1 MATIAKGM
9 ITLVNVNDAYS
20 VSATPNVCAIK
31 ADFDGTNPVL
41 DDAYCDITV
50 VRGDVKVPFTIQSSA
65 PSNDKIG
72 YSITG
77 TDATKRLTIT
87 SIPSDVLSGTIT
99 VEVATEDEFVATV
112 IFQYSVMRES
122 TMLDWIKDWENNKTT
137 IGSTYLITPK
147 IFVGKKVETE
157 EDLSVLTG
165 VYIGP
170 DSENGAGIY
179 GYKEGIEI
187 FHINETGGSIG
198 GWDISNGGIQT
209 SDGLLKILSEGT
221 IISSDKDGNCI
232 WGLYKSGEAVF
243 ANGNVKFHTDGSAEF
258 AGIIKSSEGEIGGW
272 YIGSG
277 ILRSNMMCLDANNN
291 YIGVSA
297 YYSPKEDGWDS
308 NSHKAWVAQYGGVA
322 MYYLNKSYYGMV
334 GYLPQTEVSG
344 GEAQQHKVFSLG
356 SINLIAGWNFDDVA
370 IWIGE
375 KLNTDQQYT
384 TGSGSITIGTNG
396 LRGHKW
402 FIDSNGDISF
412 MGGKIKF
419 TASEDG
425 GEIVGWK
432 LNTNRLSTDHVA
444 LVSDGSVTGLYMTA
458 NASAQFNSW
467 ASSYLEDYIDS
478 NGGIYMNINDTGAEF
493 AAYNNEGKKL
503 FKIKSDDISSIAGW
517 NFDNDALYTGTKATS
532 GFTTTGSITFGPA
545 GIRGYKWRLENDG
558 SGAIAGGN
566 ITWDT
571 EGNVTFA
578 DVVTMMWSK
587 GIDEANSRTQ
597 KLYLVSQQMAYGKML
612 YRDPEF
618 TIEGFNSTNHYPA
631 SSIENRAWVS
641 EETAPNGSQKIMQ
654 ITATQWNAYND
665 YRLAGFHFANQS
677 RANAKFAVRIVACIP
692 KNWKIVNYHDAYGDG
707 GTTEWLT
714 SQDGTGNWEEY
725 ICLVTCGS
733 TGTFSTINHFA
744 LTLSE
749 NGEYLLA
756 SSTNSETNLSILVDD
771 TAAMVGRHITSV
783 VWKVAYATVIDLLA
797 SDKLTTAIDING
809 IYTGTLRADNITSGT
824 ISTAN
829 IQNAT
834 GTWYLNQDGSGALAN
849 GNIIW
854 DAEGNTNIKGLFSQ
868 DIVYI
873 QDSDVVLISSDGNG
887 YCTYKLNKD
896 LYLLTQ
902 FWNSIEET
910 EETDIP
916 SSAWHTL
923 ILPSDKFY
931 IGKEVRIYD
940 SNFGPYSRTS
950 ASFVNTT
957 IKAENDLIYGIPPIF
972 ADDIYTSDGWDS
984 ITVMGGYIEFV
995 GLPDIQR
1002 DSNDNPY
1009 LCTKWICVRY
1019 SGMQVYGTKN
1029 ETDYQLSHNFSD
1041 TAS

>member
-50 VRGDVKVPFTIQSSA
+50 VRGDVKVPFTIQSST

-99 VEVATEDEFVATV
+99 VEVVTEDEFVATV

-198 GWDISNGGIQT
+198 GWDINNGGIQT

-243 ANGNVKFHTDGSAEF
+243 ANGNVKFHADGSAEY

-277 ILRSNMMCLDANNN
+277 ILRSNMMCLDAENN

-344 GEAQQHKVFSLG
+344 GKAQQHKVFSLG

-375 KLNTDQQYT
+375 KLNTAQQYT

-503 FKIKSDDISSIAGW
+503 FKIKSDDVSSIAGW
-517 NFDNDALYTGTKATS
+517 NFDNNDLYTGTKATS
-532 GFTTTGSITFGPA
+532 GFTTTGSITFGPT

-578 DVVTMMWSK
+578 DSV
-587 GIDEANSRTQ
+587 
-597 KLYLVSQQMAYGKML
+597 
-612 YRDPEF
+612 
-618 TIEGFNSTNHYPA
+618 
-631 SSIENRAWVS
+631 
-641 EETAPNGSQKIMQ
+641 KIS
-654 ITATQWNAYND
+654 WNN
-665 YRLAGFHFANQS
+665 L
-677 RANAKFAVRIVACIP
+677 
-692 KNWKIVNYHDAYGDG
+692 G
-707 GTTEWLT
+707 GT
-714 SQDGTGNWEEY
+714 
-725 ICLVTCGS
+725 I
-733 TGTFSTINHFA
+733 I
-744 LTLSE
+744 
-749 NGEYLLA
+749 
-756 SSTNSETNLSILVDD
+756 NSE
-771 TAAMVGRHITSV
+771 
-783 VWKVAYATVIDLLA
+783 
-797 SDKLTTAIDING
+797 G
-809 IYTGTLRADNITSGT
+809 IFAGKISADNITAGT

-829 IQNAT
+829 IQNAS
-834 GTWYLNQDGSGALAN
+834 GTWLLNQDGSGYLAN
-849 GNIIW
+849 QNITWDTEGNIVLKNIKAQSGQIAGFKILGTSLTNSGFDN
-854 DAEGNTNIKGLFSQ
+854 DACIIFRNDTYGVFGAMGGNTLPVSSGLRAVARFENNDSTGYWFSRNIALILSAQNGTYNHAFMGTGNGTLNGWIGGYRFDRFTLTTANTIYSGYVNLKKNNRWLCKSSVSGSGISLPLLSDVQNALGIGEDTPFCVDLYILS
-868 DIVYI
+868 DIGTSNYYI
-873 QDSDVVLISSDGNG
+873 YGRTTRQDSSGAQPWSDEEHPVFVHYNG
-887 YCTYKLNKD
+887 GYWER
-896 LYLLTQ
+896 Q
-902 FWNSIEET
+902 
-910 EETDIP
+910 
-916 SSAWHTL
+916 
-923 ILPSDKFY
+923 
-931 IGKEVRIYD
+931 EVGPGDCFHVWLIYD
-940 SNFGPYSRTS
+940 PDETQTLEGFTC
-950 ASFVNTT
+950 
-957 IKAENDLIYGIPPIF
+957 K
-972 ADDIYTSDGWDS
+972 YTARIIS
-984 ITVMGGYIEFV
+984 I
-995 GLPDIQR
+995 Q
-1002 DSNDNPY
+1002 S
-1009 LCTKWICVRY
+1009 
-1019 SGMQVYGTKN
+1019 
-1029 ETDYQLSHNFSD
+1029 
-1041 TAS
+1041 